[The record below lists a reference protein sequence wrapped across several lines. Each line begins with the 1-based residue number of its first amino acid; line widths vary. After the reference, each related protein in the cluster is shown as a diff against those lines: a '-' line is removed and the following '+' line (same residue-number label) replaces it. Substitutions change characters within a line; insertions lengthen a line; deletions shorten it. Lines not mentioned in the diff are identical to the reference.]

1 MLSHVRLFVTP
12 RTAARQAPLSLENP
26 GKNTGVGCHF
36 FLQGIVLNQGLN
48 PHRLC
53 VPALAGRFF
62 TTEPPGKPPE
72 VCDRSQFCF
81 LFRGL
86 PSPVHGA
93 GGLQA
98 SLVSSAFRSYPC
110 LEASVWDCGA

>member
-1 MLSHVRLFVTP
+1 MCMLSHVRLFVTP

-53 VPALAGRFF
+53 VLHWQADSLPLSHLGN
-62 TTEPPGKPPE
+62 PL
-72 VCDRSQFCF
+72 RSVID
-81 LFRGL
+81 
-86 PSPVHGA
+86 P
-93 GGLQA
+93 
-98 SLVSSAFRSYPC
+98 SSASYSGASPPLFTGLGDFRP
-110 LEASVWDCGA
+110 V